1 MDSKLI
7 EVAGLH
13 KRYPK
18 FELGPLSFEL
28 ESGAVLGLIGPNGAG
43 KSTTIKLLLG
53 LARPDAGTVR
63 LCGLDHRNEV
73 AIRQQVGYVGEEIN
87 LYRTVPAGWL
97 VRFMSRFYDHWDDAL
112 CRSLV
117 AKFRIP
123 LDRRVKELSHG
134 NQVKLAV
141 TLALA
146 HRPRLLLLDEP
157 MNGLDPLAR
166 HDLLREI
173 MNVVQDEHRSVL
185 LSTHL
190 LSDLQVADQVMLV
203 SDGQVALHSERE
215 MLLADWK
222 QLAFPMADQER
233 LRPYLRVIR
242 TDGQSCLAIT
252 DCYRR
257 LRAERSDLL
266 AGVDVQ
272 PLDLDSLM
280 RAVVR
285 GEVG

>member
-1 MDSKLI
+1 MNSKTI
-7 EVAGLH
+7 EVEALQ

-18 FELGPLSFEL
+18 FQLGPLSFEL
-28 ESGAVLGLIGPNGAG
+28 ENGAVLGFIGPNGAG
-43 KSTTIKLLLG
+43 KSTTIKLLLR
-53 LARPDAGTVR
+53 LVRPDGGAVR
-63 LCGLDHRNEV
+63 ICGLDHRDEAGV
-73 AIRQQVGYVGEEIN
+73 RQQVGYVGDTTN
-87 LYRTVPAGWL
+87 LYPAVPAGWL
-97 VRFMSRFYDHWDDAL
+97 VRFISRFYDTWDDSL

-117 AKFRIP
+117 EKFRIP
-123 LDRRVKELSHG
+123 LDRRVKELSRG
-134 NQVKLAV
+134 NQVKLAL

-173 MNVVQDEHRSVL
+173 MTVVQDEHRSVL

-190 LSDLQVADQVMLV
+190 LSDLQVADRVILINE
-203 SDGQVALHSERE
+203 GQIALQAERE
-215 MLLADWK
+215 SLLADWK
-222 QLAFPMADQER
+222 QIGFPRAQEEG
-233 LRPYLRVIR
+233 LRPYLRIVR
-242 TDGQSCLAIT
+242 SDRHGCLGVT
-252 DCYRR
+252 DCFRR

-266 AGVDVQ
+266 ATLDVQ
-272 PLDLDSLM
+272 PMDLDSLM